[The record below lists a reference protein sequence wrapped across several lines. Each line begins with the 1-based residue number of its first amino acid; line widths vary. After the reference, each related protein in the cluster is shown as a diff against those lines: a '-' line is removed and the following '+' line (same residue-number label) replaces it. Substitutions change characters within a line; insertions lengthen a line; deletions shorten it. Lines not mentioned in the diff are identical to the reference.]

1 MDGREHSLHGFKM
14 KEHYFDDLKVGDRF
28 KSDPLEV
35 TEKQVIEFAH
45 KFDPQMFHL
54 TRKSAERTI
63 FKGLI
68 ASGWHTA
75 AMTMRLFVQT
85 LNFAEGAIGL
95 GVDELRWPN
104 AVRPGDVLAVENL
117 SFQEA
122 PVEAVPAPP
131 TKVEH
136 WRHLIEPW
144 AWAMRYV
151 GLAALFLVTYWLVL
165 RPVKKQAIAAFRA
178 LPGRA
183 AASIPQTAVVGTSA
197 ANPEGAIEDG
207 GKRASQLKRLLTDKV
222 KAEPQA
228 ASRLVQTWVQED
240 SRP

>member
-1 MDGREHSLHGFKM
+1 M

-28 KSDPLEV
+28 KSEPLAV

-63 FKGLI
+63 FKGLV

-104 AVRPGDVLAVENL
+104 AVRPGDVL
-117 SFQEA
+117 
-122 PVEAVPAPP
+122 
-131 TKVEH
+131 KVETEILELQLCH
-136 WRHLIEPW
+136 SKPDYGIIQLRN
-144 AWAMRYV
+144 
-151 GLAALFLVTYWLVL
+151 VTTNQ
-165 RPVKKQAIAAFRA
+165 RGEI
-178 LPGRA
+178 
-183 AASIPQTAVVGTSA
+183 
-197 ANPEGAIEDG
+197 
-207 GKRASQLKRLLTDKV
+207 
-222 KAEPQA
+222 
-228 ASRLVQTWVQED
+228 VQTMTANAMVPRRKVSD
-240 SRP
+240 